1 MTNGNNNSASGSVNH
16 STPPFGKKKFL
27 FMSLESLSGDLAW
40 TLVKEGHEVK
50 SYIKSPLD
58 IGVYEGFIERISEW
72 KPYVD
77 WADVVV
83 FDDVEFG
90 TLATSLRKKGKL
102 VIGGTEYTDRLEID
116 REFGQAELK
125 RYGVNTL
132 PSWQFSDY
140 DEGIKFIKEHP
151 GRYVFKPGGNIP
163 STGKG
168 TLFLGQEEDG
178 RDILELLEQNKAVW
192 QKDTPVFFLQKYISG
207 VEIGVGA
214 FFNGHDFLYPINVN
228 FEHKRVFPGDI
239 GPFAGEMGTL
249 MYWSEPNKLFRAT
262 LGKMLPSIRES
273 GYVGYIDINCI
284 VNHRGIYPLEFT
296 SRFGYPTIP
305 IQLEGINMPTGEW
318 LYRMAA
324 VEDFPLKA
332 RRGFQIGVR
341 ILVPSY
347 FSDKHS
353 DESVRKYQDL
363 AVTFKNPA
371 IKEGLHIEDVRN
383 DNGIWRV
390 AGISGV
396 VMVVTA
402 SGTTVE
408 EARRLVY
415 NRVQNIMIPNMI
427 YRTDI
432 GAKWPNDSDRL
443 HTWGYV
449 EAVPRETVS
458 KEIPSDSS
466 AI

>member
-1 MTNGNNNSASGSVNH
+1 MD
-16 STPPFGKKKFL
+16 KKKFL
-27 FMSLESLSGDLAW
+27 FVSLESLSGDLAW

-50 SYIKSPLD
+50 AYIKAVED
-58 IGVYEGFIERISEW
+58 AGVYEGFIERVEDW
-72 KPYVD
+72 KPHVE
-77 WADVVV
+77 WADVVI

-90 TLATSLRKKGKL
+90 AIAQKLRKEGKL

-125 RYGVNTL
+125 KYGVSTL

-140 DEGIKFIKEHP
+140 GEAIKFVRENP
-151 GRYVFKPGGNIP
+151 GRYVFKPSASNTP
-163 STGKG
+163 SGGKG
-168 TLFLGQEEDG
+168 MLFLGQEEDG
-178 RDILELLEQNKAVW
+178 RDVLELLEQNRSVW
-192 QKDTPVFFLQKYISG
+192 EKTTPVFFLQKYISG
-207 VEIGVGA
+207 VEVAVGA
-214 FFNGHDFLYPINVN
+214 YFNGHDFIYPINVN

-249 MYWSEPNKLFRAT
+249 MYWSGSNKLFKAT
-262 LGKMLPSIRES
+262 LEKMLPAVRES

-305 IQLEGINMPTGEW
+305 IQLEGINTPTGEW

-324 VEDFPLKA
+324 GEDFSLKTKK
-332 RRGFQIGVR
+332 GFQIGIR

-347 FSDKHS
+347 FSVDKNA
-353 DESVRKYQDL
+353 ELVRRYRDL

-371 IKEGLHIEDVRN
+371 VNEGIHIEDVRN
-383 DNGIWRV
+383 DNGTWRI
-390 AGISGV
+390 AGSSGV
-396 VMVVTA
+396 VLVVTA
-402 SGTTVE
+402 SGTTVD

-415 NRVQNIMIPNMI
+415 NRVSNIMIPNMF

-432 GAKWPNDSDRL
+432 GAKWGVDSDRL
-443 HTWGYV
+443 HTWGYID
-449 EAVPRETVS
+449 P
-458 KEIPSDSS
+458 
-466 AI
+466 